1 MAKIIKKLQ
10 SAPDAKI
17 EYELTVPFG
26 KESFVAYLQN
36 GFFKD
41 AKNVPF
47 MHKHNGAEIQL
58 FLGGSAKIKVDRTVY
73 EIKSGEGI
81 LIPQDA
87 YHEQQTLSAGVVR
100 VTFQTNL
107 TAKEAVISAI
117 PSGIFELLLDE
128 IDYVER
134 TKDFSRIGAYLSVV
148 TACFIAP
155 TAFEAKPCNDYPYV
169 IREFFTRSYYR
180 DVHLYDL
187 AELLSL
193 SPTHAARLVEKY
205 TGRGFSE
212 ELTRQRILVAEQL
225 IKEGVLTLAQ
235 IAEKV
240 GFHTYS
246 GFWKAYKR
254 YSSSRDNAQDNLKK
268 DN

>member
-10 SAPDAKI
+10 SSPNAKS

-26 KESFVAYLQN
+26 KESFVAYLKN
-36 GFFKD
+36 GFFKY
-41 AKNVPF
+41 ANNVIF

-81 LIPQDA
+81 LIPQDT
-87 YHEQQTLSAGVVR
+87 YHEQQELSPGVVR
-100 VTFQTNL
+100 VAFQTNL
-107 TAKEAVISAI
+107 TAKETVISPI
-117 PSGIFELLLDE
+117 PSGIFELLLSE
-128 IDYVER
+128 IDYLER
-134 TKDFSRIGAYLSVV
+134 TKDFSRIGAYLSAI
-148 TACFIAP
+148 TAYFISP
-155 TAFEAKPCNDYPYV
+155 IPFEAKTCNDYPYI
-169 IREFFTRSYYR
+169 IREFFTRSYHR

-193 SPTHAARLVEKY
+193 SPTHAARLVEKH

-212 ELTRQRILVAEQL
+212 ELTRQRILVAEHL

-254 YSSSRDNAQDNLKK
+254 YSSSRDNAQDNAKK

>member
-1 MAKIIKKLQ
+1 MARITKKLQ
-10 SAPDAKI
+10 TPPDAKT

-26 KESFVAYLQN
+26 NESFIAYLQN

-41 AKNVPF
+41 TRNVPF

-58 FLGGSAKIKVDRTVY
+58 FLGGTAKIKVDRTVY
-73 EIKSGEGI
+73 EVKSGSGI
-81 LIPQDA
+81 LIPQDT
-87 YHEQQTLSAGVVR
+87 YHEQLSLPTGVIR

-107 TAKEAVISAI
+107 AVKETLIREL
-117 PSGIFELLLDE
+117 PSGIFDHLLNE
-128 IDYVER
+128 IDYIER
-134 TKDFSRIGAYLSVV
+134 TKDFSRVSAYLSII
-148 TACFIAP
+148 TASFVP
-155 TAFEAKPCNDYPYV
+155 PMPFEAKPCNDYPYV
-169 IREFFTRSYYR
+169 IREFFTRSYHR

-193 SPTHAARLVEKY
+193 SPTHAARLVEKH

-212 ELTRQRILVAEQL
+212 ELTRQRILVAEQH
-225 IKEGVLTLAQ
+225 IKEGVMTLAE

-254 YSSSRDNAQDNLKK
+254 YSSTRDNSQDLQEK